1 MLLAL
6 LFAMIFGSGGESEF
20 VSAVPNLKKEVKIN
34 IEDKARRDSIL
45 VLVDGYEGAIKD
57 HEKEK
62 ERLQKQVNKVSADRS
77 VKAREFLEYYDAY
90 YESRVDL
97 ISSLIDYRLM
107 MQQQSTDKELMMV
120 IEKAIVS
127 SAEQRR
133 ENQILE
139 EQTEDNLN
147 EAFREIADI
156 LTRNLG
162 DRDRVEKVAESFL
175 EFERTMYDNVDNYRD
190 TNADRKASLLI
201 NNPTREEL
209 EGLYVQSNQI
219 RYKAA
224 RDFAILREAVIVN
237 TTEDEW
243 KQINK
248 ELKAFFKLKP

>member
-20 VSAVPNLKKEVKIN
+20 ISTVPNLKKEVKIN

-45 VLVDGYEGAIKD
+45 VLIDGYEGAIKD
-57 HEKEK
+57 YEKEND
-62 ERLQKQVNKVSADRS
+62 RLQKQVNKVSADRS
-77 VKAREFLEYYDAY
+77 VKSEEFLMYYDKY
-90 YESRVDL
+90 YQSRVSL

-107 MQQQSTDKELMMV
+107 MQQQITDKELMRV
-120 IEKAIVS
+120 IEEAIVT

-133 ENQILE
+133 ENQIRE
-139 EQTEDNLN
+139 EETEDNLN

-156 LTRNLG
+156 LIKNIG
-162 DRDRVEKVAESFL
+162 DPDRIEKVAESFL

-201 NNPTREEL
+201 TNPSREEL
-209 EGLYVQSNQI
+209 EGMYEQSNQV

-224 RDFAILREAVIVN
+224 RDFAILREKVILN
-237 TTEDEW
+237 TNESEW

-248 ELKAFFKLKP
+248 ELKAFFKL

>member
-20 VSAVPNLKKEVKIN
+20 ISTVPNLKKEVKIN

-45 VLVDGYEGAIKD
+45 VLIDGYEGAIKD
-57 HEKEK
+57 YEKEK
-62 ERLQKQVNKVSADRS
+62 DRLQKQVNKVSTDRS
-77 VKAREFLEYYDAY
+77 VKSEEFLKFYNEYYQ
-90 YESRVDL
+90 SRVSL

-107 MQQQSTDKELMMV
+107 MQQQITDKELMLV
-120 IEKAIVS
+120 IEEAIVT

-133 ENQILE
+133 ENQIRE
-139 EQTEDNLN
+139 EETEDNLN

-156 LTRNLG
+156 LIKNMG
-162 DRDRVEKVAESFL
+162 DPDRIDRVAESFL
-175 EFERTMYDNVDNYRD
+175 EFERSMYDYLDTYRD
-190 TNADRKASLLI
+190 THADRKASLLI
-201 NNPTREEL
+201 SNPSREEL
-209 EGLYVQSNQI
+209 EGLYQQSNEI

-224 RDFAILREAVIVN
+224 GDFAILREAVIVN

-248 ELKAFFKLKP
+248 ELKAFFKP